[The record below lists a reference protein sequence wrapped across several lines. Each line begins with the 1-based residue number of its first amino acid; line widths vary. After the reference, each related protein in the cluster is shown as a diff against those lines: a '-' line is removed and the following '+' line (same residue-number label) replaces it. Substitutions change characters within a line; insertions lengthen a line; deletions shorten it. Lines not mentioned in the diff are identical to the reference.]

1 MLTCQIHR
9 HCNVFLMKLQNYIK
23 SLIPFLK
30 MYVILYKC
38 LESCWKGVHKLL
50 IMYFVEL
57 PWWPINAGDTG
68 LNPGQGTKIPHV
80 LGQQT
85 LQSTTR
91 KA

>member
-9 HCNVFLMKLQNYIK
+9 HCNLFLMKLQNYIK
-23 SLIPFLK
+23 SLTPFLK

-68 LNPGQGTKIPHV
+68 LNPVSGN
-80 LGQQT
+80 
-85 LQSTTR
+85 
-91 KA
+91 